1 MGADDIPFEAA
12 WSLGGT
18 RRRRRLPVEVVR
30 SERRR
35 RTVEARIV
43 DGTIRVRVP
52 ARMSDDEVREHTQR
66 LVERLETRSRV
77 RVDDLDRRAARL
89 AATYGLPRP
98 RSIRF
103 VDNQRHRWGSC
114 SPTGREIRL
123 SSQLSSFPS
132 WVVDYV
138 IVHELAHLEVP
149 DHSPDF
155 QALVDRYPLAERAR
169 GFLLGVHHQDLPLG
183 A

>member
-1 MGADDIPFEAA
+1 VGADDIPFEAA

-18 RRRRRLPVEVVR
+18 RRRRLPVEIVR

-52 ARMSDDEVREHTQR
+52 ARMSDDEVQEHTRRLVQR
-66 LVERLETRSRV
+66 LEQRSRV

-89 AATYGLPRP
+89 AASYGLPRP

-114 SPTGREIRL
+114 SPAGGEIRL
-123 SSQLSSFPS
+123 SSRLTRFPD

-149 DHSPDF
+149 DHSPAF

-169 GFLLGVHHQDLPLG
+169 GFLLGVHHQDVPLG